1 MAGVK
6 EYISNNLSFFK
17 GWAVY
22 LPFLI
27 LVLCNFLDQY
37 YFTYEGA
44 AAMKSYTLSMPVYW
58 IVVGIGTCIS
68 AIMSSII
75 KKHLADGNQEAMNK
89 SASNALVYTVVFS
102 LIVSAVVFLGVLPLV
117 YSYTETDVG
126 DNIFDFLSPIMAL
139 NFALALNMV
148 MTGML
153 AVLGE
158 TKKYVT
164 CLVVTLVAELTIDP
178 FFIFFWKMGVMGNG
192 LGTVCCLSISGI
204 LALYWILAKK
214 TPLRISWRLV
224 NRSLAD
230 FHRAAKGIV
239 SYMAHVVFQQVGE
252 LIVRMNLYLT
262 YSLSYGIPVLY
273 TSFVAIVGGGTAAST
288 APEYRR
294 LYAENDI
301 DGAYSLFKRSV
312 LETFI
317 IMAIL
322 SALLFTFDDALIL
335 FMVNHASLE
344 ESTPFVVWTLDVLC
358 VSAPFLG
365 LRAVCSSVF
374 VDRNAVKK
382 NVFDNFIF
390 AVIRTAVLVYAIGFD
405 FFWLIYLLTLERFF
419 IGVIAVYQARHY
431 ILSKKKAVPPVT
443 ADNS

>member
-6 EYISNNLSFFK
+6 EFISNNLSFFK

-102 LIVSAVVFLGVLPLV
+102 LIVSALVFLGVLPLV

-164 CLVVTLVAELTIDP
+164 CLVVTLVAELTVDP
-178 FFIFFWKMGVMGNG
+178 FFIFFCKMGHG
-192 LGTVCCLSISGI
+192 
-204 LALYWILAKK
+204 
-214 TPLRISWRLV
+214 
-224 NRSLAD
+224 
-230 FHRAAKGIV
+230 
-239 SYMAHVVFQQVGE
+239 
-252 LIVRMNLYLT
+252 
-262 YSLSYGIPVLY
+262 
-273 TSFVAIVGGGTAAST
+273 
-288 APEYRR
+288 
-294 LYAENDI
+294 
-301 DGAYSLFKRSV
+301 KRSRNR
-312 LETFI
+312 L
-317 IMAIL
+317 L
-322 SALLFTFDDALIL
+322 SVDLRYPGTLLDPG
-335 FMVNHASLE
+335 E
-344 ESTPFVVWTLDVLC
+344 EDPAQDLV
-358 VSAPFLG
+358 APGQPQSCRFPPGRQGHRLLHGPRG
-365 LRAVCSSVF
+365 LPAGR
-374 VDRNAVKK
+374 
-382 NVFDNFIF
+382 
-390 AVIRTAVLVYAIGFD
+390 
-405 FFWLIYLLTLERFF
+405 
-419 IGVIAVYQARHY
+419 
-431 ILSKKKAVPPVT
+431 
-443 ADNS
+443 